1 MSVRVVV
8 ADTGPLHYL
17 VLIGQ
22 IDLLPRL
29 FTAVTVPT
37 VVRDELLHPNTP
49 RIVRDWAADP
59 PAWLTVTTAPAHD
72 EQAAQRL
79 DAGESAAIALA
90 LAPRADLMLMDDRA
104 AVAVA
109 RAQGLSVVG
118 TIGILDL
125 ARRRKLIN
133 VADAV
138 ARLKATNFR
147 YPPGLLDALLTAS
160 SDGGGV

>member
-1 MSVRVVV
+1 MQVVV

-29 FTAVTVPT
+29 FMSVTVPMIIQ
-37 VVRDELLHPNTP
+37 DELLHPNTP
-49 RIVRDWAADP
+49 QPVQAWATNP
-59 PAWLTVTTAPAHD
+59 PPWLTVATAPAHD
-72 EQAAQRL
+72 KQVLQQL
-79 DAGESAAIALA
+79 DPGESAVIALA
-90 LAPRADLMLMDDRA
+90 LALQADLMLMDDRA

-109 RAQGLSVVG
+109 RAQGLAVVG

-125 ARRRKLIN
+125 ASRRKLIDI
-133 VADAV
+133 VDAV

-147 YPPGLLDALLTAS
+147 YRPGLLDALLTGRSKRGAA
-160 SDGGGV
+160 

>member
-1 MSVRVVV
+1 VSVQVVV

-22 IDLLPRL
+22 IGLLPEL
-29 FTAVTVPT
+29 FTAVTVPM
-37 VVRDELLHPNTP
+37 VVRHELLHPNTP
-49 RIVRDWAADP
+49 RSVCDWASDP
-59 PAWLTVTTAPAHD
+59 PPWLTVATVSAHE
-72 EQAAQRL
+72 EQALRGL

-90 LAPRADLMLMDDRA
+90 LALKADLMLMDDRA

-109 RAQGLSVVG
+109 RELGLAVVG

-125 ARRRKLIN
+125 AARRKLID
-133 VADAV
+133 VVDAV

-147 YPPGLLDALLTAS
+147 YRPSLLDALLA
-160 SDGGGV
+160 GR